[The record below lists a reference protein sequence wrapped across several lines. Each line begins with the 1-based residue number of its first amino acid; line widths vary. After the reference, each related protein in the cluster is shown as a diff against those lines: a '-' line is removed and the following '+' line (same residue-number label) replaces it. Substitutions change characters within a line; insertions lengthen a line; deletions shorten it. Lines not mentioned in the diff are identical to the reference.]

1 MKKMIA
7 LCMAALMSLALLAGC
22 SSADPNNPYGQ
33 EPAHANGSSTSS
45 VLVDEPL

>member
-1 MKKMIA
+1 MKKLIV

-33 EPAHANGSSTSS
+33 EPAPANETAA
-45 VLVDEPL
+45 VQMDQQV